1 VANYIPTKVKGIG
14 MRCEICG
21 KKLMGDPIRTKI
33 ENSIMLTCNE
43 CSKFG
48 KVQRSPPKPQGRRA
62 PSPRRRSPRP
72 QKPTYEVIEDYKTI
86 IREAREKKGWSRED
100 LGEKV
105 YEKVS
110 VIHRMESGRMVPDL
124 KLARKLE
131 GILGVKLLEKT
142 EETQID
148 DIGGSNIRGATIGD
162 IARIKKN

>member
-1 VANYIPTKVKGIG
+1 

-21 KKLMGDPIRTKI
+21 KKIIGTPVKTKI
-33 ENSIMLTCNE
+33 ESSIMLTCNE

-48 KVQRSPPKPQGRRA
+48 KVQKTP
-62 PSPRRRSPRP
+62 PSPSGIRTPTQRRKTFRPREP
-72 QKPTYEVIEDYKTI
+72 AYEVVEDFNTL

-110 VIHRMESGRMVPDL
+110 VIHRLESGRMVPDL

-131 GILGVKLLEKT
+131 GSLGIRLLEKT
-142 EETQID
+142 EETQSD
-148 DIGGSNIRGATIGD
+148 ELGGSNVRGATIGD
-162 IARIKKN
+162 IATIKRGK

>member
-1 VANYIPTKVKGIG
+1 

-21 KKLMGDPIRTKI
+21 KKVIGKPVRTKI

-48 KVQRSPPKPQGRRA
+48 KVQREPPKPQRRPGRRA
-62 PSPRRRSPRP
+62 PAGGRRSYRS
-72 QKPTYEVIEDYKTI
+72 QEPTYEVIENYQTV

-100 LGEKV
+100 LGEKI

-110 VIHRMESGRMVPDL
+110 VIHRLESGKMVPDL

-131 GILGVKLLEKT
+131 RILKVTLLEKT
-142 EETQID
+142 EEAQLD
-148 DIGGSNIRGATIGD
+148 ELSGSNMRKATIGD
-162 IARIKKN
+162 IARIKKG

>member
-1 VANYIPTKVKGIG
+1 

-21 KKLMGDPIRTKI
+21 KKIIGTPLKTKI
-33 ENSIMLTCNE
+33 ESSIMLTCNE

-48 KVQRSPPKPQGRRA
+48 KVQKAPLPPTGSRTPTQ
-62 PSPRRRSPRP
+62 RRRTFRP
-72 QKPTYEVIEDYKTI
+72 QAPVYEVVEDFNTL

-110 VIHRMESGRMVPDL
+110 VIGRLESGRMVPDL

-131 GILGVKLLEKT
+131 RSLDIKLLEKT
-142 EETQID
+142 EETQTD
-148 DIGGSNIRGATIGD
+148 ELGGSKVKGATIGD
-162 IARIKKN
+162 IVIIKRNR